1 VNSKSNVTR
10 VALYARISTTNHGQD
25 PEMQLRELRRVPAA
39 LGNGANR
46 NVGQGSSVLLDP
58 KDIARDAAVV
68 ALECRQAILTS
79 LLPEDEF
86 IGRLRS
92 SMVVAKAR
100 KEGTQ

>member
-25 PEMQLRELRRVPAA
+25 AEMQMRELRRVLAA

-46 NVGQGSSVLLDP
+46 NAGQGSSLMLDP
-58 KDIARDAAVV
+58 IDIARDTAAVE
-68 ALECRQAILTS
+68 LECRQAILTS
-79 LLPEDEF
+79 LLPEDEL

-92 SMVVAKAR
+92 SMVVARAHKD
-100 KEGTQ
+100 GGQ